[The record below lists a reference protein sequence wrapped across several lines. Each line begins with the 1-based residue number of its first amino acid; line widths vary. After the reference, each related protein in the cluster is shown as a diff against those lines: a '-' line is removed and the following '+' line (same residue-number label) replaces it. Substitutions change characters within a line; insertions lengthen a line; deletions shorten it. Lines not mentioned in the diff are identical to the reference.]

1 MVMPELPVAARRR
14 KCHNN
19 VTMPVVAANAT
30 QHTRR
35 LSRRL
40 GVQINRA
47 LESCDATAVHQ
58 VRVAIRRFTQ
68 AVAAWKPCFAAKDL
82 RKTRRRLKKILSA
95 AGEVRNCDVAH
106 KFLLRWNIAHRDRL
120 QSKLEARRAEAARVL
135 IARLKRWTNPNLA
148 AQDSSLEMAEHALH
162 RLSRDFL
169 EHGNEAASPK
179 ASPRAMHRFRIVAKK
194 YRYTLELLHPS
205 SPLVGSIKRVSA
217 LLGDIND
224 CVAAAE
230 IVPALASRLKKR
242 QRKKIEAFRRCW
254 AVEFAAPGRKPAAS
268 AQSSRRRSA
277 A

>member
-1 MVMPELPVAARRR
+1 
-14 KCHNN
+14 
-19 VTMPVVAANAT
+19 MPVVAANAT

-47 LESCDATAVHQ
+47 LESCDPSAVHQ

-68 AVAAWKPCFAAKDL
+68 AVAAWKPCFPAKDL

-106 KFLLRWNIAHRDRL
+106 KFLLRWNIAHRARL
-120 QSKLEARRAEAARVL
+120 QSKLEARRQEAARVL
-135 IARLKRWTNPNLA
+135 LARLKRWTNPNLVA
-148 AQDSSLEMAEHALH
+148 QAATPEMAQDALD
-162 RLSRDFL
+162 RLAQDFL
-169 EHGNEAASPK
+169 EHGNDAASPD

-194 YRYTLELLHPS
+194 YRYTLELLQPS
-205 SPLVGSIKRVSA
+205 SPLVESIKRIST

-224 CVAAAE
+224 CVAAAG
-230 IVPALASRLKKR
+230 IVPPLAARLKKR
-242 QRKKIEAFRRCW
+242 QRRKIEAFRRCW
-254 AVEFAAPGRKPAAS
+254 AVEFAAPRTKPAAS
-268 AQSSRRRSA
+268 AQRSRRRSA

>member
-1 MVMPELPVAARRR
+1 ML
-14 KCHNN
+14 
-19 VTMPVVAANAT
+19 VVAASAT

-40 GVQINRA
+40 GVRINRV
-47 LESCDATAVHQ
+47 LESCDAPAVHQ

-68 AVAAWKPCFAAKDL
+68 AVAAWKPCFPVKDL
-82 RKTRRRLKKILSA
+82 RKTRRRLKKIMSA

-120 QSKLEARRAEAARVL
+120 QSKLEARRQDAARVL

-148 AQDSSLEMAEHALH
+148 AQDSSPEMAQHALD
-162 RLSRDFL
+162 RLSL
-169 EHGNEAASPK
+169 EFFERGNEAASPK

-205 SPLVGSIKRVSA
+205 SPLVESIKRVST

-230 IVPALASRLKKR
+230 IVPPLAARLKKR

-254 AVEFAAPGRKPAAS
+254 AVEFAAPRRKPAAS
-268 AQSSRRRSA
+268 SQSSRRRSA

>member
-1 MVMPELPVAARRR
+1 
-14 KCHNN
+14 
-19 VTMPVVAANAT
+19 MPVVAASAT
-30 QHTRR
+30 KHTRR

-40 GVQINRA
+40 AVQINRA
-47 LESCDATAVHQ
+47 LETCDARAVHQ

-68 AVAAWKPCFAAKDL
+68 AVAAWKTCFPAKDL
-82 RKTRRRLKKILSA
+82 HKPRRRLKKIMSA

-120 QSKLEARRAEAARVL
+120 QLKLDARRQQAARVL
-135 IARLKRWTNPNLA
+135 IARLQRWTKPNIEA
-148 AQDSSLEMAEHALH
+148 EDSSPEMAEHALE

-169 EHGNEAASPK
+169 ERGNEAASPK
-179 ASPRAMHRFRIVAKK
+179 ASPHAMHRFRIVAKK

-205 SPLVGSIKRVSA
+205 SPLVESIKRVST

-230 IVPALASRLKKR
+230 IVPPLASRLKKR
-242 QRKKIEAFRRCW
+242 QRKKIEAFRRYW
-254 AVEFAAPGRKPAAS
+254 AAEFAAPRKKPAAS
-268 AQSSRRRSA
+268 APTSRRRSA